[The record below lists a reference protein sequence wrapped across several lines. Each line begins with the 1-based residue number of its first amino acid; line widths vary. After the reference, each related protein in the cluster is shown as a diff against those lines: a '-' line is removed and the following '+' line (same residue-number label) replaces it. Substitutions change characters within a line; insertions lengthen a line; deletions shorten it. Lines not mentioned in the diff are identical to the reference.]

1 MCGEWHWKPW
11 RKEKLETHWK
21 PGRQQSET
29 RTKVQFHVRFERAPI
44 GCRRRSGATQPKQ
57 REACAPAH
65 LIGQK
70 PRKCTNVT
78 TETDDGLSIP
88 RPDYDGCGTI
98 AWLLKREEKKKKS
111 HGNAPLS
118 APVIGPSKA
127 WRKTS
132 AGGRTQQ
139 RDARIIRSSSREFEF
154 GAFSVNRKMCYKD
167 FAEIVAF
174 IVPVHNFLELP
185 SKFSLN
191 FSGQSYHLNSSSKLF
206 PCGKR

>member
-98 AWLLKREEKKKKS
+98 AWLLKREEKKKK
-111 HGNAPLS
+111 
-118 APVIGPSKA
+118 I
-127 WRKTS
+127 
-132 AGGRTQQ
+132 
-139 RDARIIRSSSREFEF
+139 SRERAALCTCDWPFE
-154 GAFSVNRKMCYKD
+154 G
-167 FAEIVAF
+167 VAQNLGRRTHATARCSNNTLQQPGVWIWRVF
-174 IVPVHNFLELP
+174 CE
-185 SKFSLN
+185 S
-191 FSGQSYHLNSSSKLF
+191 
-206 PCGKR
+206 